1 MDTARTHEG
10 KEWCVPDTH
19 HRMGTMVRQSRDGR
33 QISAHWLKDC
43 IDPVRRYVLN
53 ILLVIAFL
61 KEQMKSLG
69 AVLLCNLFLSTVM
82 GSEGNLLQIGT

>member
-1 MDTARTHEG
+1 MDTARAHEG

-19 HRMGTMVRQSRDGR
+19 HRMGTMVRQSR

-53 ILLVIAFL
+53 ILLVTAFL

-69 AVLLCNLFLSTVM
+69 AVLLCNLFLSAVM
-82 GSEGNLLQIGT
+82 GSEGNGLQIGT